1 MNSRKASRTV
11 KTLLDS
17 TSDPEAAIHQL
28 RRQKVETKFFHTR
41 TKLLPKSMKK
51 VKVALT
57 QKIVKK
63 IKEAGGEGEKKGEL
77 ERELGKTKA
86 LDHVKLAD
94 WTFKTQIFKNEEY
107 LQSKLKELGMPV
119 PLSDEKYE
127 FEGMDKVMNVKCYQD
142 AVKGCRSDLNLFM
155 KKLLHEEVKET
166 VVKEQV
172 PRERKMK
179 APLSGDKSFF
189 MESLNAD
196 DSEASESAD
205 DTDRS
210 VTEGFDG
217 RVAFTDDEEEEAA
230 YGGYL
235 DSDNSD
241 TETTDNKPKKK
252 KNRLGQMARR
262 RLAEKMYGKEA
273 KHIKTGGLTVQQ
285 REELRKQKSQ
295 QRKER
300 NARIKKEV
308 SKRNNSNNNNSITS
322 ISNNNNNNNIINNNT
337 ESKPVKIDP
346 KMHPSWAAK
355 LQQQA
360 KIQQASFQG
369 QKIKFDD

>member
-41 TKLLPKSMKK
+41 TKLLPKSMKR

-63 IKEAGGEGEKKGEL
+63 IKEAEEGEKKGEL
-77 ERELGKTKA
+77 ERELGKMKA

-107 LQSKLKELGMPV
+107 LQSKLKELGMSV
-119 PLSDEKYE
+119 PLSDEE
-127 FEGMDKVMNVKCYQD
+127 FAFEGMIDKVMSVKCYQD
-142 AVKGCRSDLNLFM
+142 AVKGCRADLNLFM
-155 KKLLHEEVKET
+155 KKLFHEEAKEISSEKA
-166 VVKEQV
+166 VVKEVV

-189 MESLNAD
+189 MDSLNAD
-196 DSEASESAD
+196 DSEASGTD
-205 DTDRS
+205 DSDRS

-241 TETTDNKPKKK
+241 PESTNKPKKK

-308 SKRNNSNNNNSITS
+308 AKRNNSNTNSNTS
-322 ISNNNNNNNIINNNT
+322 ISITNNNNT

-346 KMHPSWAAK
+346 NMHPSWAAK

>member
-51 VKVALT
+51 MKVALT

-77 ERELGKTKA
+77 ERELGEMKA

-119 PLSDEKYE
+119 PLSDEKFE
-127 FEGMDKVMNVKCYQD
+127 FEGMDKVTSVKCYQD

-155 KKLLHEEVKET
+155 KKLFHEEVKEISNEKT
-166 VVKEQV
+166 V

-196 DSEASESAD
+196 DSEASETD
-205 DTDRS
+205 DTNRS
-210 VTEGFDG
+210 VIEGFDG

-235 DSDNSD
+235 DSDSSD
-241 TETTDNKPKKK
+241 PETTDNKPKKK

-262 RLAEKMYGKEA
+262 RLAEKMYGREA

-308 SKRNNSNNNNSITS
+308 SKRNKDNNNSNSS
-322 ISNNNNNNNIINNNT
+322 ISNTNISST
-337 ESKPVKIDP
+337 ESKPAKIDP